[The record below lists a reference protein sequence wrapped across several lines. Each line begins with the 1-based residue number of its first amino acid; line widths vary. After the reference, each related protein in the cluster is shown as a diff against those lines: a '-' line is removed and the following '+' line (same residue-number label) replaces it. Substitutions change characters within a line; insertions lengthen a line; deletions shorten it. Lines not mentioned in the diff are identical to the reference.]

1 MRMFCQLHATPQS
14 NRQQH
19 DRSEREWERGWER
32 GEGVLA
38 TPSCKKE
45 DDDAADDDANGNG
58 FVLRPE
64 TERYYRTN
72 GQAAKN
78 KTKYHK
84 K

>member
-1 MRMFCQLHATPQS
+1 M
-14 NRQQH
+14 
-19 DRSEREWERGWER
+19 
-32 GEGVLA
+32 LA

-45 DDDAADDDANGNG
+45 EDDDDDANGNG